1 MSLQTTRETTIRQV
15 QIQDVFLVR
24 EVILQMLTDSPEA
37 FGETLSEAQAR
48 TEADWHQYVEN
59 AIVAP
64 HHSAYIAVDKQGA
77 CGFVAGDA
85 ANPQAPPNTVVVG
98 RLWVAPRQ
106 RGTGLGRKLI
116 DIITKRASEQGTQL
130 IALGVT
136 EMNSNAVKFYEHL
149 GYTDLGIRTPL
160 PWNPSKE
167 IILLGRKL

>member
-1 MSLQTTRETTIRQV
+1 MSIQMSTGTTIRQV
-15 QIQDVFLVR
+15 QIQDVFLVK

-48 TEADWHQYVEN
+48 TDADWHQYVEN
-59 AIVAP
+59 TIVAP
-64 HHSAYIAVDKQGA
+64 HHLAFIAVDKQSA

-85 ANPQAPPNTVVVG
+85 ANPQTPPNTVVVG

-106 RGTGLGRKLI
+106 RGTGLGRKLM
-116 DIITKRASEQGTQL
+116 DVITKWASEQNTQF

-149 GYTDLGIRTPL
+149 GYTDLGIRVPL
-160 PWNPSKE
+160 PWHSDKE